1 MRPPPF
7 HSSPPTVVGRKKEKA
22 EPTAAQNLITNGF
35 FILSLEGGRKER
47 KKKNQ
52 PAAFA
57 YSTHWRKMSAPVQID
72 HVIAARSQD
81 HNTYTHTELLTRQHC
96 RGHLSSHVCSPKT
109 SLAPKPQQA
118 QQARARKTDSDALES
133 HISDI
138 HGAPDINVDVYLPAE
153 SLCPSL

>member
-1 MRPPPF
+1 MGSFPLHLFHTLCTFDCLPFSNSLMETYVAFVMNVLGLKRDQVSGRAECFSHDCPPPPF

-35 FILSLEGGRKER
+35 FIPSLEGGRKEG

-81 HNTYTHTELLTRQHC
+81 HNTYTQTHTH
-96 RGHLSSHVCSPKT
+96 
-109 SLAPKPQQA
+109 
-118 QQARARKTDSDALES
+118 
-133 HISDI
+133 
-138 HGAPDINVDVYLPAE
+138 
-153 SLCPSL
+153 